1 MNGKYILNIDWLALY
16 GTQSL
21 PLRLRPDDRPRS
33 VHDEEADEIWQN
45 ACAEGA
51 DEVTPLEAAERL
63 KRWHLGEIE
72 LVLLPYGSKQF
83 SAIVEIYYMRDLFGL
98 VQLYPKLP
106 SLPKSA
112 MIFKIANP
120 WLYRSEW
127 MQKFEYIC
135 AVLRIMPIS
144 ISRLDL
150 AADFNTFWGG
160 LHPVEFIRRFMSG
173 EIKHKGRGVGHVDF
187 VQRYARDAKEKAIRD
202 SLHFNALTM
211 GKKTSDA
218 HCYLYNKTI
227 ELDEVKNKPYIR
239 DCWRAAGFDIK
250 DVWRLEVT
258 MGAKALKFMDKKT
271 GEPYKFGLKDIL
283 HPGDSMNIAILY
295 RSMLHSLF
303 FFFYPTGK
311 KNVSREEEIQ
321 LFEDECLIDRG
332 VIRESQVSNR
342 SERIL
347 IKQLFTLSQR
357 YTGITET
364 DQKAAVRAANNL
376 VRACDLQEW
385 YDNHKTEWTYVRR
398 KN

>member
-1 MNGKYILNIDWLALY
+1 MGNEVNIYLFILEMNK
-16 GTQSL
+16 
-21 PLRLRPDDRPRS
+21 LRLKIDVAALLLAIFLFMVP
-33 VHDEEADEIWQN
+33 
-45 ACAEGA
+45 ACVSATVGS
-51 DEVTPLEAAERL
+51 
-63 KRWHLGEIE
+63 
-72 LVLLPYGSKQF
+72 LVYSP
-83 SAIVEIYYMRDLFGL
+83 
-98 VQLYPKLP
+98 
-106 SLPKSA
+106 
-112 MIFKIANP
+112 
-120 WLYRSEW
+120 
-127 MQKFEYIC
+127 
-135 AVLRIMPIS
+135 
-144 ISRLDL
+144 
-150 AADFNTFWGG
+150 AADDN
-160 LHPVEFIRRFMSG
+160 LKV
-173 EIKHKGRGVGHVDF
+173 
-187 VQRYARDAKEKAIRD
+187 
-202 SLHFNALTM
+202 
-211 GKKTSDA
+211 
-218 HCYLYNKTI
+218 
-227 ELDEVKNKPYIR
+227 
-239 DCWRAAGFDIK
+239 AAG
-250 DVWRLEVT
+250 VVV
-258 MGAKALKFMDKKT
+258 DKKT

-283 HPGDSMNIAILY
+283 HPEDSMNIAILY